1 MNLLYYFY
9 AAYVVEVDV
18 GDSATNNASRA
29 ISHQLTNYR
38 LSFVANGGARLS
50 FYSVPLT
57 TIQSVELKRPFGTEQ
72 IVQQA
77 GLFLLCKDMR
87 QIRFVLPDV
96 RARDELG
103 KYICDIIHPT
113 HRTRPLFAYLFG
125 EACIAE
131 SLYLKAG
138 WNVYNPEDEYHRQN
152 VLNNGWRISKV
163 NEGYKLCRTYP
174 EVLVVPAKVTDD
186 LLIRCAPH
194 RARGRLPV
202 LSWLHPESRAS
213 LTRAAQPLAGVQGR
227 RNEADE
233 ELVRCIREANANTV
247 NLLVF
252 DARHQFTAVVN
263 RGRGGGMEN
272 PAFYT
277 NIQYSFMNI
286 PNLHAMR
293 ASFAKLMTAI
303 NSVTL
308 TQQDNVCWLKTI
320 HNTKWL
326 HNTQQILSAA
336 AAAADQIENHKSS
349 ILVHCSDG
357 WDRTPQVTSLA
368 MLMLDPYYRT
378 LRGFQTL
385 VEKEWISFGHK
396 FCQRTGGPADGGN
409 LIFPHT
415 SPALIAGSTSIK
427 VGTSNPEERS
437 PIFLQ
442 FIDCVWQMMI
452 QFPASFE
459 FNEPFLVTILDELYA
474 SRFGTFLFDSECE
487 ARNNFARTKTV
498 SLWGYINSSI
508 KAYLNPTYTP
518 AEVSGHRL
526 IIPCSMSYQL
536 ELWKGYYLRWQ
547 PFMRCQEPVL
557 SRSSKV
563 LDRMQKFRALSRRSK
578 RGGTQKANVSPVAG
592 SITSLPLAEMSTLD
606 ASVTLPAAQSAVSP
620 RRIFP
625 RFPISTSNIAA
636 VTVAPAVEKAP
647 VVAAQP

>member
-1 MNLLYYFY
+1 
-9 AAYVVEVDV
+9 
-18 GDSATNNASRA
+18 
-29 ISHQLTNYR
+29 
-38 LSFVANGGARLS
+38 
-50 FYSVPLT
+50 
-57 TIQSVELKRPFGTEQ
+57 
-72 IVQQA
+72 
-77 GLFLLCKDMR
+77 
-87 QIRFVLPDV
+87 
-96 RARDELG
+96 
-103 KYICDIIHPT
+103 
-113 HRTRPLFAYLFG
+113 
-125 EACIAE
+125 
-131 SLYLKAG
+131 
-138 WNVYNPEDEYHRQN
+138 
-152 VLNNGWRISKV
+152 V

-186 LLIRCAPH
+186 LLIGCAPH

-252 DARHQFTAVVN
+252 DARHQFTAVAN

-308 TQQDNVCWLKTI
+308 TQQDNVSWLKTI
-320 HNTKWL
+320 HDTKWL
-326 HNTQQILSAA
+326 YNTQQILSAA

-385 VEKEWISFGHK
+385 VEKEWVSFGHK
-396 FCQRTGGPADGGN
+396 FCQRIGGPADGGN
-409 LIFPHT
+409 LVFPHT
-415 SPALIAGSTSIK
+415 SPALKAGPTLTK

-442 FIDCVWQMMI
+442 FIDCVWQMMT

-459 FNEPFLVTILDELYA
+459 FNEHFLVTILDELYA

-498 SLWGYINSSI
+498 SLWGYINFNI
-508 KAYLNPTYTP
+508 KTYLNPTYTP

-526 IIPCSMSYQL
+526 IIPCSMSYRL
-536 ELWKGYYLRWQ
+536 ELWKSYYLRWQ
-547 PFMRCQEPVL
+547 PFMRCQEPVV
-557 SRSSKV
+557 SRSAKV
-563 LDRMQKFRALSRRSK
+563 LHRMQKFRMLSRRSK
-578 RGGTQKANVSPVAG
+578 RGSTQEERVLPAADSV
-592 SITSLPLAEMSTLD
+592 TSLPLTKMSTHD
-606 ASVTLPAAQSAVSP
+606 AAVILPATQSAVSP

-625 RFPISTSNIAA
+625 RFPISTNSTTA
-636 VTVAPAVEKAP
+636 VTVTSAAEKASV
-647 VVAAQP
+647 VVAQP